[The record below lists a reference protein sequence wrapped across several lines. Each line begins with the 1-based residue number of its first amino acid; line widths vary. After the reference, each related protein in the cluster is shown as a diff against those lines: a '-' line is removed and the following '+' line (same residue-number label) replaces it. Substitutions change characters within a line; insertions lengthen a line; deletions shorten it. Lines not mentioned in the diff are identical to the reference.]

1 LRILIVKVSS
11 TIRDEF
17 KPEQNPIF
25 QAYIIAA
32 RAVIDFHQSKG
43 SWPVIEDRTGVR
55 ARAAPCVTISQSK
68 LHEFIDLL

>member
-1 LRILIVKVSS
+1 MKVSS

-25 QAYIIAA
+25 HAYIIAA
-32 RAVIDFHQSKG
+32 LAVIDFHQSKG
-43 SWPVIEDRTGVR
+43 SWPVIEDKTEVQ
-55 ARAAPCVTISQSK
+55 ARAEQCVITSQSK